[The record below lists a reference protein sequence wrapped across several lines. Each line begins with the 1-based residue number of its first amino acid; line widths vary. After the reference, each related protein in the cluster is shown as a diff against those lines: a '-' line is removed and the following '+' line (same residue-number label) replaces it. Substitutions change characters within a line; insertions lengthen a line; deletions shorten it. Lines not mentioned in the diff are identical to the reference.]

1 MESNDDDLSALR
13 EAEQARDDLAA
24 DLVVPPGYDVTIGAA
39 VAFQIATTAVGLT
52 VDHAWARTLLAVG
65 VAVFGVVAGLQIIRF
80 RRLNG
85 VSVRGFV
92 SRVILGSAITA
103 TVGEILAIVTAYLAA
118 LRDLWWLVVLIAL
131 AGGLVYVLS
140 GRRWLRAYREQPDRL
155 GPGESVLWLALVV
168 AVAVAGLTLLVIG
181 S

>member
-1 MESNDDDLSALR
+1 MESNDDERTALR
-13 EAEQARDDLAA
+13 DAEQARDELAA
-24 DLVVPPGYDVTIGAA
+24 DLVVPPGHDVVIGAA
-39 VAFQIATTAVGLT
+39 VAFQVATTAVGLT

-65 VAVFGVVAGLQIIRF
+65 LAVFGLVAAVQIIRF

-92 SRVILGSAITA
+92 SRVILGSAIPA
-103 TVGEILAIVTAYLAA
+103 TVGEIVAVVAAYLAA
-118 LRDLWWLVVLIAL
+118 VRDLWWLVVPIAL

-140 GRRWLRAYREQPDRL
+140 GRRWLRAYRQRPDRL
-155 GPGESVLWLALVV
+155 GPGESALWLALVV